1 MVILA
6 FQGSYLN
13 NDTAS
18 GVATDGDVHK
28 TPWVSHVGDDVW
40 DFQGLISRSQ
50 AQDSASVNQ
59 VKSLCREK
67 NSGERQEALGSFS
80 FCHQTFV
87 VRHLLLVT
95 VSTLNSL

>member
-59 VKSLCREK
+59 VKSRCREK
-67 NSGERQEALGSFS
+67 KTVGRDRKLWGASL
-80 FCHQTFV
+80 FV
-87 VRHLLLVT
+87 SRRLSCVICCC
-95 VSTLNSL
+95 

>member
-59 VKSLCREK
+59 VKSRCRGK
-67 NSGERQEALGSFS
+67 KQWGETGSFWGAS
-80 FCHQTFV
+80 LFV
-87 VRHLLLVT
+87 SRRLSCVICCW
-95 VSTLNSL
+95 

>member
-13 NDTAS
+13 NDTSS

-40 DFQGLISRSQ
+40 DFQGFISRSQ

-59 VKSLCREK
+59 VKSRCRGKK
-67 NSGERQEALGSFS
+67 NSGERQEAFGELLFLSADVCRASFAVGN
-80 FCHQTFV
+80 CVYT
-87 VRHLLLVT
+87 
-95 VSTLNSL
+95 